1 MAEAKAQAE
10 YVSDDERIR
19 ALERENAKLRE
30 ERNILRKAAKYFADQ
45 TRW

>member
-30 ERNILRKAAKYFADQ
+30 GRDVLRKASKYFADQ